1 MIVLRTLWFWLT
13 AAVLAVYYSLTAIV
27 AGLLGVRHAR
37 GGVYDRA
44 GRLWSERVLRLNGV
58 RLTVT
63 GLEHVEAGRP
73 YVFISNHFS
82 FADIWALF
90 AALPDSLRFISK
102 KELFRIPILGFAM
115 RKARHISIDRQNLQA
130 AFGAYEEAA
139 EAVREGISA
148 VVFAE
153 GTRSR
158 NGRLQAFKK
167 GPFVLAIAAGVPIV
181 PVWVE
186 GTYEAF
192 PPGALV
198 LRHRP
203 VEVRIGTPI
212 ATTGMT
218 YDSRDELC
226 RRAHAAVVALSGQ
239 GAGEAEAERGTGM
252 R

>member
-1 MIVLRTLWFWLT
+1 MIILRVVWFWLT
-13 AAVLAVYYSLTAIV
+13 AAVIAIYYSLTAIV
-27 AGLLGVRHAR
+27 AGLLGVRHVR

-44 GRLWSERVLRLNGV
+44 GRLWSKYVLQLNGV
-58 RLTVT
+58 PVTVK
-63 GLEHVEAGRP
+63 GMEHLAPGRP

-82 FADIWALF
+82 FADIWVLF

-115 RKARHISIDRQNLQA
+115 RKAKHISIDRQNLQA

-139 EAVREGISA
+139 QAVRDGISA

-158 NGRLQAFKK
+158 NGKLQQFKK
-167 GPFVLAIAAGVPIV
+167 GPFVLAIAADVPIV
-181 PVWVE
+181 PIWVE

-198 LRHRP
+198 FRRRP

-212 ATTGMT
+212 PTSGMT
-218 YDSRDELC
+218 YDARDELSK
-226 RRAHAAVVALSGQ
+226 RAHAAVVALSG
-239 GAGEAEAERGTGM
+239 RGTAG
-252 R
+252 

>member
-1 MIVLRTLWFWLT
+1 MIVLRAAWFWLT
-13 AAVLAVYYSLTAIV
+13 AVSLAVYYSLTAIV
-27 AGLLGVRHAR
+27 AGICNVPYRP

-44 GRLWSERVLRLNGV
+44 GRRWAERVLRLNGV
-58 RLTVT
+58 PVTVE
-63 GLEHVEAGRP
+63 GREHLVPGQP

-102 KELFRIPILGFAM
+102 KELFKIPVLGMAM

-130 AFGAYEEAA
+130 AFAAYEEAA
-139 EAVREGISA
+139 QAVRDGISA

-158 NGRLQAFKK
+158 NGKLQAFKK

-192 PPGALV
+192 PPGAKV
-198 LRHRP
+198 LRRRP
-203 VEVRIGTPI
+203 ITVRIGTPM
-212 ATTGMT
+212 ATTGLA
-218 YDSRDELC
+218 YDDRDALS
-226 RRAHAAVVALSGQ
+226 RRAHEAVVALSGRQ
-239 GAGEAEAERGTGM
+239 PGE
-252 R
+252 